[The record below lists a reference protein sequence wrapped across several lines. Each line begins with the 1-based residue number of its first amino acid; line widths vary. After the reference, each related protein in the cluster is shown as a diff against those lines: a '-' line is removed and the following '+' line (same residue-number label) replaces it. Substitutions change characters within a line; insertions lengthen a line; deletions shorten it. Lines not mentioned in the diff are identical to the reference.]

1 MMWTGTGRVTSIP
14 ISLREP
20 EGSGTFSC
28 LIRYQRSGETSCPHC
43 TSVKSPSAQD
53 SSSTEKQACDSQ
65 SKGSYGQFTIWM
77 LYFGFFFFFGKP
89 NLPNLM
95 SLDGLPITLGS
106 VLATLPLSVSINA
119 NMAKESCMPQTCEVT
134 PGMSVQWELSFLC
147 LYCKALSLHVLGL
160 PFPLSSPSQKFWI
173 IPWPALTGLFPV
185 TFSDSRIPDSCES
198 LGNLSPCTRGW
209 ILYVINLCYDLL
221 VIGLNP
227 YGITAC
233 WQCPQIFDINK

>member
-1 MMWTGTGRVTSIP
+1 MVPLVVLLDIREAGRLLVLTAPLWRALQHRTPLALRNKLVIP
-14 ISLREP
+14 KVRVAMASLQFE
-20 EGSGTFSC
+20 C
-28 LIRYQRSGETSCPHC
+28 C
-43 TSVKSPSAQD
+43 TLA
-53 SSSTEKQACDSQ
+53 
-65 SKGSYGQFTIWM
+65 
-77 LYFGFFFFFGKP
+77 FFFFFGKP

-209 ILYVINLCYDLL
+209 ILYVINLCSDLL

-233 WQCPQIFDINK
+233 WQCPHLFDINK